1 MKIPMAA
8 TVLFLV
14 TGAWAGAPAPADKA
28 KALELRT
35 AVRDGKHRL
44 KQVALDQHKELVLVR
59 EREKSDALA
68 VKASAA
74 MPETIHLGLL
84 EVHEKSRRLR
94 LALRARCRE
103 DRARLRQAIKTKHSE
118 ISALRKK
125 K

>member
-1 MKIPMAA
+1 MNIPMAA
-8 TVLFLV
+8 TVLFLG
-14 TGAWAGAPAPADKA
+14 TAAWAVAPAPAEKA
-28 KALELRT
+28 KALELRV

-103 DRARLRQAIKTKHSE
+103 DRARLRQAIKNKRSE